1 MRSSVAIDSHDMISK
16 LAFISI
22 NQIRFKKWMFLL
34 YPLSKTCL
42 QQKSK
47 WGVRMDTAQG
57 NEFVSFFIKEML
69 YKYWLGVSINFSCV
83 RTLSGL
89 LLTNLL
95 KIDTWWQLSS
105 CYVWKSVQVS
115 CIGCI
120 LREERN
126 SNGQHWINY
135 IFTLLGKIGKIFVV
149 AHGRKN
155 ISLFTSVLV

>member
-1 MRSSVAIDSHDMISK
+1 MYGSYCYTPFLKPVYSK
-16 LAFISI
+16 S
-22 NQIRFKKWMFLL
+22 Q
-34 YPLSKTCL
+34 
-42 QQKSK
+42 
-47 WGVRMDTAQG
+47 
-57 NEFVSFFIKEML
+57 NEESEWIQLRVMKNVQWFVSFFIKEML